1 MTSLHELSAESA
13 SRVKEK
19 VFYYIKSR
27 KCKKGKKGMYS
38 NMSSAILVHLKL
50 FLDQR

>member
-1 MTSLHELSAESA
+1 MTSLHQLSAESA

-19 VFYYIKSR
+19 VFYYIESR
-27 KCKKGKKGMYS
+27 KHEGKKGMYS